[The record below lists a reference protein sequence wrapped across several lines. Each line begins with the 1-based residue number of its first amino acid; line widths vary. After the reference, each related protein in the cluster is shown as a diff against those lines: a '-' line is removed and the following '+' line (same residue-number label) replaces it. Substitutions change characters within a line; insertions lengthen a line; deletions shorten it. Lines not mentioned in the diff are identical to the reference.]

1 MRRPTPEAINRPF
14 AQPQPQP
21 RRCDHAG
28 CTEEGA
34 HRAPAAR
41 NRLND
46 YLWFCLEHV
55 RAYNRAWDY
64 FAGMSEREIENQ
76 RRADTVWQRPSWP
89 LGHFGEHA
97 GIGAGGTSAGHR
109 IHDGFS
115 FFWESENTTAKPE
128 KPRTEEEKALAAFD
142 LREPVTFQD
151 VKARYKDLVKKLHP
165 DANGG
170 DREAEER
177 LKTINQ
183 AYSALKMSFA

>member
-1 MRRPTPEAINRPF
+1 MRRPTPDAINRPF
-14 AQPQPQP
+14 SRPQPAP
-21 RRCDHAG
+21 RRCEHADG
-28 CTEEGA
+28 CSEEGT

-46 YLWFCLEHV
+46 YVWFCLEHV

-64 FAGMSEREIENQ
+64 FAGMNEAEIENQ

-89 LGHFGEHA
+89 LGHFGEYA
-97 GIGAGGTSAGHR
+97 STGYR
-109 IHDGFS
+109 VHDGFG
-115 FFWESENTTAKPE
+115 FFWESEECTAKPE

-142 LREPVTFQD
+142 LTGPVTFQD